1 MKTKQSEYSPW
12 LLGQTVSQYCD
23 VSVMPIGAEIDNV
36 SLSALKDVFLSKAGI
51 ALEVLYLDRTEGE
64 EVNMHRFDPVNYHGG
79 VTIGTIRLLYRPGH
93 YDILYKAEDLP
104 QPIPPMQTYLQ
115 YGSHMH
121 DDPVGEVGCPDFM
134 ALIPGMS
141 YANPH
146 QAWMSNSSYGSDFFA
161 TPAPVNQ
168 CVPPPIPTPAPQ
180 TQPPQVQPQPVYVS
194 PPPTQIVPP
203 PTQMPHEMAIRSAPS
218 QGNVNHAGFQNHLS
232 GPFRPSAWELQ
243 DGFVQATSQMPLQT
257 SIFRK

>member
-1 MKTKQSEYSPW
+1 MKTRQAEFSPW

-23 VSVMPIGAEIDNV
+23 ASVMPIGAEIDNV
-36 SLSALKDVFLSKAGI
+36 SLSALKEVFLSSAGI
-51 ALEVLYLDRTEGE
+51 ALEVLYLDRTEGS

-93 YDILYKAEDLP
+93 YDILYKAEDF
-104 QPIPPMQTYLQ
+104 PPPPAPMPMYLQ
-115 YGSHMH
+115 YGSHVH

-141 YANPH
+141 YVNPH
-146 QAWMSNSSYGSDFFA
+146 QAWMSNSSYGNDFFA
-161 TPAPVNQ
+161 TPAPAQQ
-168 CVPPPIPTPAPQ
+168 CPPPVPTPAPQ
-180 TQPPQVQPQPVYVS
+180 PQVQPQPVYMPATPTHLVA
-194 PPPTQIVPP
+194 PPTQI
-203 PTQMPHEMAIRSAPS
+203 PHEMAIRPVPS
-218 QGNVNHAGFQNHLS
+218 HSNLGHAGFQHQLS
-232 GPFRPSAWELQ
+232 GPFRPSAWELE